1 MESDRSGMRRISK
14 FLADE
19 RGNVESSMVLI
30 PLLIL
35 FLVGLQLALAVHTR
49 NTNAVHAQ
57 ADATSRAISGEFD
70 PTDQFLHIDTSGDGQ
85 NLDLLVTS
93 RRMSLVD
100 LLPGFLS
107 GYTSSREINLHGL
120 AIIENQR

>member
-1 MESDRSGMRRISK
+1 MRKISK

-19 RGNVESSMVLI
+19 RGNVESSLVLI

-49 NTNAVHAQ
+49 NTNAVQAQ
-57 ADATSRAISGEFD
+57 ADATSRAISGEFI

-93 RRMSLVD
+93 RRKSLVD

-107 GYTSSREINLHGL
+107 GFTSNREINLHGL

>member
-1 MESDRSGMRRISK
+1 MCKASK

-19 RGNVESSMVLI
+19 RGNVESSLVLV

-35 FLVGLQLALAVHTR
+35 FLVGMQLATAVHGR
-49 NTNAVHAQ
+49 NTTLMSAQ
-57 ADATSRAISGEFD
+57 ADATRRAISGEFMSG
-70 PTDQFLHIDTSGDGQ
+70 DQFVHIDTSGDGQ

-107 GYTSSREINLHGL
+107 GQSANREINLHGL

>member
-1 MESDRSGMRRISK
+1 MGFARNPMRKISK

-19 RGNVESSMVLI
+19 RGNVESSLVLV

-35 FLVGLQLALAVHTR
+35 FLVGLQLATTVHAR
-49 NTNAVHAQ
+49 NITLMDAQ
-57 ADATSRAISGEFD
+57 ADATRRAISGEFMSG
-70 PTDQFLHIDTSGDGQ
+70 DQFIHIDTSGDGQ
-85 NLDLLVTS
+85 NLDLLITS

-107 GYTSSREINLHGL
+107 GQSSNREINLHGL

>member
-1 MESDRSGMRRISK
+1 MRRISK

-19 RGNVESSMVLI
+19 RGNMESSLVLI

-49 NTNAVHAQ
+49 NTNAVQAQ
-57 ADATSRAISGEFD
+57 ANATSRAISGEFEA
-70 PTDQFLHIDTSGDGQ
+70 TDQFLHIETSGDGQ

-93 RRMSLVD
+93 QRMGLVD
-100 LLPGFLS
+100 LLPGFLF
-107 GYTSSREINLHGL
+107 GYTSNREIQLHGL

>member
-1 MESDRSGMRRISK
+1 MGFARNLMRKISK

-19 RGNVESSMVLI
+19 RGSVESLLVLV

-35 FLVGLQLALAVHTR
+35 FLVGLQLATTVHAR
-49 NTNAVHAQ
+49 NITLMDAQ
-57 ADATSRAISGEFD
+57 ADATRRAISGEFMSG
-70 PTDQFLHIDTSGDGQ
+70 DQFMHIDTSGDGQ
-85 NLDLLVTS
+85 SLDLLITS

-107 GYTSSREINLHGL
+107 GHSSNREINLRGL

>member
-14 FLADE
+14 FLLDE
-19 RGNVESSMVLI
+19 RGNVESSLVLI

-49 NTNAVHAQ
+49 NTNAVQAQ
-57 ADATSRAISGEFD
+57 ADATSRAISGEFV

-107 GYTSSREINLHGL
+107 GATSNREINLHGL

>member
-1 MESDRSGMRRISK
+1 MGFVRYRMRKISR

-19 RGNVESSMVLI
+19 RGNVESSLVLV

-35 FLVGLQLALAVHTR
+35 FLVGLQLATAVHAR
-49 NTNAVHAQ
+49 NTTVMDAQ
-57 ADATSRAISGEFD
+57 ADATTRAISGEFVSG
-70 PTDQFLHIDTSGDGQ
+70 DQFVHIDLSGDGQ

-93 RRMSLVD
+93 RRMSLAD

-107 GYTSSREINLHGL
+107 GQSSKREINLHGL

>member
-1 MESDRSGMRRISK
+1 MASVKSHMRK
-14 FLADE
+14 ALNFLTDE
-19 RGNVESSMVLI
+19 RGSVESSLVLI

-35 FLVGLQLALAVHTR
+35 SLIGFQLATAVHAR
-49 NTNAVHAQ
+49 NIKAIEAQ

-70 PTDQFLHIDTSGDGQ
+70 GEDQFIHIDTSGDGQ

-93 RRMSLVD
+93 RRMKLVD

-107 GYTSSREINLHGL
+107 GKSSNREIYLHGL
-120 AIIENQR
+120 AIVENQR

>member
-1 MESDRSGMRRISK
+1 MGFARNLMRKISR

-19 RGNVESSMVLI
+19 RGNVESSLVLV

-35 FLVGLQLALAVHTR
+35 FLVGIQLATAVHAR
-49 NTNAVHAQ
+49 NIASMSAQ
-57 ADATSRAISGEFD
+57 ADATRRAISGEFMSG
-70 PTDQFLHIDTSGDGQ
+70 DQFIHIDTSGDGQ
-85 NLDLLVTS
+85 NLDLLITS

-107 GYTSSREINLHGL
+107 GQSSKREINLHGL

>member
-1 MESDRSGMRRISK
+1 MRKVSRL
-14 FLADE
+14 LADE
-19 RGNVESSMVLI
+19 RGNVESSLVLI

-35 FLVGLQLALAVHTR
+35 FLVGIQLTTAVHAR
-49 NTNAVHAQ
+49 NIASMSAQ
-57 ADATSRAISGEFD
+57 ADATRRAISGEFMSG
-70 PTDQFLHIDTSGDGQ
+70 DQFIHIDTSGDGQ
-85 NLDLLVTS
+85 NLDLLLTS

-107 GYTSSREINLHGL
+107 GQSSKREIDLHGL

>member
-1 MESDRSGMRRISK
+1 MGFVRNLMRKVSR

-19 RGNVESSMVLI
+19 RGNVESSLVLV

-35 FLVGLQLALAVHTR
+35 FLVGIQLATAVHGR
-49 NTNAVHAQ
+49 NITLMSAQ
-57 ADATSRAISGEFD
+57 ADATRRAISGEFMSG
-70 PTDQFLHIDTSGDGQ
+70 DQFIHIDTSGDGQ

-93 RRMSLVD
+93 RRMSLAD

-107 GYTSSREINLHGL
+107 GQSVKREINLHGL